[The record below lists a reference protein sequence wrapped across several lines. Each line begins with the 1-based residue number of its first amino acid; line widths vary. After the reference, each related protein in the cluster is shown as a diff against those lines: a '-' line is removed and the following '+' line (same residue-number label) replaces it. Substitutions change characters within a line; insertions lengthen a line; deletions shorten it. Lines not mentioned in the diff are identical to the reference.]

1 MIADFILAG
10 MVAEGIG
17 LAVYRAT
24 TGRGPRPVVAN
35 LLAGASILIAWRA
48 SASGASDA
56 AVAAALAA
64 AGIAHGLDLAARW
77 RGSSR
82 ESGGLPA
89 TIRWRAPRR

>member
-1 MIADFILAG
+1 VIADFILAG
-10 MVAEGIG
+10 MVAEGVG
-17 LAVYRAT
+17 LVVYRAL
-24 TGRGPRPVVAN
+24 TGRGPRPVIAN

-64 AGIAHGLDLAARW
+64 AGLAHGLDLAARW
-77 RGSSR
+77 RATAVT
-82 ESGGLPA
+82 PA

>member
-1 MIADFILAG
+1 MIADLILAG

-17 LAVYRAT
+17 LLIYRAA

-56 AVAAALAA
+56 AVAAA
-64 AGIAHGLDLAARW
+64 GIAHGLDLAARW
-77 RGSSR
+77 RTASR
-82 ESGGLPA
+82 ESGALPA